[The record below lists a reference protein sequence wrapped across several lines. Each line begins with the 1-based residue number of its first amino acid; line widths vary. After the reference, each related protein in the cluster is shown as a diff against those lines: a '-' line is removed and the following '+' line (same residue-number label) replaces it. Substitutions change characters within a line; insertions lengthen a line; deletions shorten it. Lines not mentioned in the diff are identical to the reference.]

1 MTKSRHLMISK
12 TGKNY
17 KEKKRVLIDVI
28 KSTFQLLNF
37 SCEVKKKWEE
47 KEENQKALTL
57 AT

>member
-1 MTKSRHLMISK
+1 MTISRYLMISK

-37 SCEVKKKWEE
+37 SCEVKKNGK
-47 KEENQKALTL
+47 KKKKIKRH
-57 AT
+57 